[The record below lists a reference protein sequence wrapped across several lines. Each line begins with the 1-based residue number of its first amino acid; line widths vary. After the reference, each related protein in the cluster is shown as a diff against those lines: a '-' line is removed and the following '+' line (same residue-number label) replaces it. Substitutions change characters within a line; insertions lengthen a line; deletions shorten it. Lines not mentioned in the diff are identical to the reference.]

1 MKSTWAML
9 GFIAI
14 VFGPVLWLTVL
25 LHELGHCLATKAVR
39 SSRV

>member
-1 MKSTWAML
+1 MVA
-9 GFIAI
+9 FIVT

-39 SSRV
+39 VSCSSVNGLD